1 MINIVFYK
9 LFLYFEIFIFYLI
22 AIKRDVTFFIKMAYL
37 IIKSILYKY
46 KNLTTADIFLEN
58 VKKNPNKAIKLET
71 IQQHISLVEN
81 KIKLLSTLHDEN
93 RKLTLKQIENFINQL
108 NDCYAIFF

>member
-9 LFLYFEIFIFYLI
+9 LFQYFEIFIFYLI

-37 IIKSILYKY
+37 IIKSILYKH

-58 VKKNPNKAIKLET
+58 VKKNPNKACIIFEDKTWTFQDVNMNKL
-71 IQQHISLVEN
+71 
-81 KIKLLSTLHDEN
+81 
-93 RKLTLKQIENFINQL
+93 IN
-108 NDCYAIFF
+108 